1 MAQQNLLDDAE
12 MAARDEAEAALHRE
26 LRRVAR
32 DLGLSWPTVYV
43 QRVELFKGAVTA
55 NVWLN
60 GRPACVINRADIET
74 AARDLWEQA
83 AHAGDK

>member
-12 MAARDEAEAALHRE
+12 MAARDEAQAALHRE

-32 DLGLSWPTVYV
+32 DRGLVWPTVHV
-43 QRVELFKGAVTA
+43 QNVALYKNAITA

-60 GRPACVINRADIET
+60 GRNACVVNRADIET
-74 AARDLWEQA
+74 AARDLWEQVVD
-83 AHAGDK
+83 AGDK